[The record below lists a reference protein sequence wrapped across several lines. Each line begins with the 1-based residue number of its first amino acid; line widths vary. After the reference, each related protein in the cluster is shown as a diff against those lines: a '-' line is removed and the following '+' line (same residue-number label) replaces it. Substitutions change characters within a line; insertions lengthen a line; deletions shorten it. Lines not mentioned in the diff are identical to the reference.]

1 MSLIFKDKGLRKQVF
16 SLAIPFFLQEAILV
30 VTSFLTALMFNPF
43 QTQEVITGVG
53 TAGNVYFMFSITVGA
68 LVFIGNLFISQ
79 HYGKGKYDDVEKD
92 FYLSLKIVAVL
103 SIIFFVLAM
112 AIPSQLI
119 SIFIPGQTEAINFGT
134 KYLRIFAISLLFNG
148 FSLIYYCFM
157 KNTGLERLATINSLI
172 TLVVL
177 ASLNGVFIFGVD
189 MGLEG
194 IAASTVIARGIE
206 MILNIVFV
214 QMKGQ
219 IKFHFKNFI
228 KWDSKLFKEFFKRG
242 GPLTLAKLSWA
253 TGFLMISVVLG
264 QLVASQKAAGVPAN
278 DAEAISAANALLSNA
293 INIVMSVPNCVA
305 PTVSVIVGRQ
315 LGANKLEDAK
325 STSKQILRFTTA
337 LTIFAVVAMM
347 LSYPIIFYTHSAVG
361 NPGPGDS
368 KLVAS
373 YLLYFTIIV
382 SCITIPRGFN
392 GPIENGILTVGGDN
406 LYVSI
411 LDAVV
416 WTIPVGLGFIGV
428 NCGWHPIAVF
438 ACLQLE
444 EVIKCPIN
452 FWRYKTNK
460 WVKNIVTPI
469 KVVD

>member
-1 MSLIFKDKGLRKQVF
+1 MNLVFKDKGLRKQVF

-30 VTSFLTALMFNPF
+30 LTSFLTALMFNP
-43 QTQEVITGVG
+43 TIPVEKSAILNGVG
-53 TAGNVYFMFSITVGA
+53 TAGNVYFLFNITVGA

-79 HYGKGKYDDVEKD
+79 HYGKGRYDEVEKD

-103 SIIFFVLAM
+103 SVIFFVLSM
-112 AIPSQLI
+112 AIPSQIL
-119 SIFIPGQTEAINFGT
+119 SIFIPGQEEAIMYGT

-157 KNTGLERLATINSLI
+157 KNTGLEKLATTNSLI
-172 TLVVL
+172 TLSLL
-177 ASLNGVFIFGVD
+177 ALLNGIFIFGVD
-189 MGLEG
+189 MGLQG
-194 IAASTVIARGIE
+194 IALSIVIARCVE

-214 QMKGQ
+214 QTKGK
-219 IKFHFKNFI
+219 IKVNPKNFF
-228 KWDSKLFKEFFKRG
+228 KRSHRFKEFFKRG

-264 QLVASQKAAGVPAN
+264 QLVKNLTDAGV
-278 DAEAISAANALLSNA
+278 ANADAITTANILLSNA

-315 LGANKLEDAK
+315 LGANKLEQAK
-325 STSKQILRFTTA
+325 DSSKQILRFTA
-337 LTIFAVVAMM
+337 VLTIFAVCATM
-347 LSYPIIFYTHSAVG
+347 LSYPIIYATHSNVS
-361 NPGPGDS
+361 GDIDVS
-368 KLVAS
+368 N

-382 SCITIPRGFN
+382 AVITIPRGFN
-392 GPIENGILTVGGDN
+392 GPIENGILNVGGDN

-411 LDAVV
+411 LDATTWV
-416 WTIPVGLGFIGV
+416 IPVGLGFIGV
-428 NCGWHPIAVF
+428 NCGWHPVAVF
-438 ACLQLE
+438 AVLQLE

-460 WVKNIVTPI
+460 WVKNITTTNEAI
-469 KVVD
+469 N